1 MTALAAALAE
11 LLDALARLAQPLVSY
26 LVARW
31 AVEGRA
37 AAASAERLARQRD
50 VAAGHPADRDEL
62 LRRMR
67 DDQL

>member
-11 LLDALARLAQPLVSY
+11 LLDALARLAQPLVAF

-31 AVEGRA
+31 AVKGEIA
-37 AAASAERLARQRD
+37 ADSAERLARQRD
-50 VAAGHPADRDEL
+50 AAAAPLAGRGEL

-67 DDQL
+67 DDGL